1 MATSTTFTTFT
12 TSTTPPRSSM
22 PNPRKHPLLALKYVL
37 FGYLPLGGP
46 ASLGVPLDFVP
57 LAHLARYASY
67 FLSEGYVSTLMCF
80 LIPLFL
86 LMIDRQLAR
95 KQRAYGGRL
104 FANYFTVADLK
115 QEPADRLALR
125 LLGSDA
131 LFQMLYKE
139 LRLLFRLLRAAQV
152 AYRQGVTT
160 EVGWQPIHRAAMI
173 VLLRVAQISAALRHK
188 ATSHALAEECVRWQ
202 ARVVWNELFGH
213 APAPEGEREWL
224 EPLTTL
230 KRHEQRRIAHHLL
243 HEQAA
248 GRPIPAPFV
257 ERFPAWAE
265 ELSA

>member
-1 MATSTTFTTFT
+1 MATTTHA
-12 TSTTPPRSSM
+12 TPVTDSSR
-22 PNPRKHPLLALKYVL
+22 PNPLKHPLLALKYVL

-46 ASLGVPLDFVP
+46 ASLGVPLGFVP
-57 LAHLARYASY
+57 LAHLVRYASY
-67 FLSEGYVSTLMCF
+67 FISEGYVSTLMCF

-86 LMIDRQLAR
+86 LMVDRQLAR
-95 KQRAYGGRL
+95 KKRAYGGRL
-104 FANYFTVADLK
+104 FANHFTVADLK

-125 LLGSDA
+125 LMGSDA

-152 AYRQGVTT
+152 AYRQGITT

-188 ATSHALAEECVRWQ
+188 ATCHALAEECVRYQ
-202 ARVVWNELFGH
+202 ARIVWNELFGG
-213 APAPEGEREWL
+213 ASAPEGEREWL
-224 EPLTTL
+224 APLTHL
-230 KRHEQRRIAHHLL
+230 KRHEQKRIAHHLR

-257 ERFPAWAE
+257 GRFEQWVE